1 MTTLIICYS
10 LTGHSRTLSQEI
22 AAHGEPTFGEIRD
35 VRDRHGFMGYMRSAF
50 ESLTGRKPEIY
61 EPANAIGEYDQVVL
75 AAPLWAGRI
84 AAPMRTY
91 LSRHGR
97 KLGRYALVISHGG
110 SAVHKAVREVT
121 DLAGRPPVEVLHVR
135 DDAIKDGSYR
145 AAVDDFCR
153 SLSTVG

>member
-10 LTGHSRTLSQEI
+10 LTGHSRTLAQEI
-22 AAHGEPTFGEIRD
+22 AAHGEPAFGEIRD
-35 VRDRHGFMGYMRSAF
+35 VRERKGLLGYMRSGF

-61 EPANAIGEYDQVVL
+61 EPANTIGEYDLVVL

-97 KLGRYALVISHGG
+97 ELGRYAIVISHGG
-110 SAVHKAVREVT
+110 SAVDKAVSEVT

-135 DDAIKDGSYR
+135 DDALKDGSYR

-153 SLSTVG
+153 SLSALG